1 MDVTNDIIRALCGS
15 DYGGIIQ
22 DQTTI
27 VGGKVYKDRVTGNF
41 FTPRN
46 LLNGAS
52 LVGTWSTA
60 DSNTWALLSTSGM
73 LTKTAKAWV
82 NFNGTGTVTI
92 RSSYNVSSITDNGV
106 GNYTINFATA
116 MSDQNYVVAPF
127 CRDTNDIGG
136 VVYVG
141 QNASYAQNVNSVQ
154 LNSSYA
160 GTLYDVPVVSAVIFG
175 N

>member
-1 MDVTNDIIRALCGS
+1 
-15 DYGGIIQ
+15 
-22 DQTTI
+22 
-27 VGGKVYKDRVTGNF
+27 
-41 FTPRN
+41 
-46 LLNGAS
+46 
-52 LVGTWSTA
+52 
-60 DSNTWALLSTSGM
+60 M
-73 LTKTAKAWV
+73 L
-82 NFNGTGTVTI
+82 FRS

-116 MSDQNYVVAPF
+116 MADQNYVVAPF
-127 CRDTNDIGG
+127 CRDVNDIGG
-136 VVYVG
+136 VAYVG